1 MDNIENNKSIGFFN
15 SVFDFGNDSKAE
27 MSNIIQYSLMALIP
41 IILLNKATQ
50 SLIPEVDESKSS
62 LELGAEVAFQTIFM
76 FLGLYI
82 IHKIIIYVPTY
93 SELKYSELNITN
105 IILVALVIILS
116 LQTRLGEKAN
126 IIYERFWDYIDGK
139 KPVTNKKVVAQ
150 QQILQSQHQPHQ
162 QQIEE
167 NLAQIIP
174 NNHQQGI
181 QNQQMNQ
188 PMNQSMNQPINQA
201 VNQGFMAANEA
212 LGGSFGS
219 AF

>member
-1 MDNIENNKSIGFFN
+1 MDNIENTKSIGFFN

-105 IILVALVIILS
+105 VILVALVIVLS

-126 IIYERFWDYIDGK
+126 IIYERLWDYIDGK
-139 KPVTNKKVVAQ
+139 KPVNNKKAVPQ
-150 QQILQSQHQPHQ
+150 QQILQSQHLPHQ
-162 QQIEE
+162 QQIEQ

-174 NNHQQGI
+174 NSHQQGI

-188 PMNQSMNQPINQA
+188 PMNQPVNQPI
-201 VNQGFMAANEA
+201 NQGFMAANEA

>member
-1 MDNIENNKSIGFFN
+1 MDNIENSKSLGFFN
-15 SVFDFGNDSKAE
+15 SVFDFGQDSKAE
-27 MSNIIQYSLMALIP
+27 MSNIIQYSIMAIVP

-82 IHKIIIYVPTY
+82 IHKAIIYVPTY

-105 IILVALVIILS
+105 IILVALVIVLS

-126 IIYERFWDYIDGK
+126 IIYERLWDYIDGK
-139 KPVTNKKVVAQ
+139 KTVAPQ
-150 QQILQSQHQPHQ
+150 KQEAQSQQILQPQHVPHQ
-162 QQIEE
+162 QQIEK

-174 NNHQQGI
+174 NTGQQGGQPI
-181 QNQQMNQ
+181 AQQPINQGMNQ
-188 PMNQSMNQPINQA
+188 PM
-201 VNQGFMAANEA
+201 NQGFMAANEA

>member
-1 MDNIENNKSIGFFN
+1 MDNIENSKSLGFFN
-15 SVFDFGNDSKAE
+15 SVFDFGQDSKAE

-50 SLIPEVDESKSS
+50 SLIPEVDESKGS

-82 IHKIIIYVPTY
+82 IHKAIIYVPTY

-105 IILVALVIILS
+105 IVLVALVIVLS

-126 IIYERFWDYIDGK
+126 IIYERLWDYIDGK
-139 KPVTNKKVVAQ
+139 KPVAPQKQTVQ
-150 QQILQSQHQPHQ
+150 PQQILQPQHIPHQ
-162 QQIEE
+162 QQIEQ

-174 NNHQQGI
+174 NAGQQGG
-181 QNQQMNQ
+181 QPVAQQPMNQGMNQ
-188 PMNQSMNQPINQA
+188 PM
-201 VNQGFMAANEA
+201 NQGFMAANEA